1 VNEQVGLKMPANAF
15 SSMELPSLGKPVVV
29 GEHSHLFWLCRV
41 MWIALHATKAEQQVL
56 PCALVERVRTHEQLD
71 QLCLEYAQSSLSTKG
86 AWAEIVRSAETLA
99 APSLPLRFKHRDRRI
114 AALKLY
120 VGKHASTVKTDPV
133 FTGLTALCDFEP
145 DHFDSLV
152 AMLAQHG
159 LAVAEAALA
168 ASTGERYGIKGA
180 ERA

>member
-1 VNEQVGLKMPANAF
+1 MSEQVGLKVPVNAF

-41 MWIALHATKAEQQVL
+41 MWIALHAMKEERQVL
-56 PCALVERVRTHEQLD
+56 PRALVERVHTHGKLD
-71 QLCLEYAQSSLSTKG
+71 QLCLEYAQSSLRAEG
-86 AWAEIVRSAETLA
+86 AWVEIIRSAEALA

-120 VGKHASTVKTDPV
+120 VGKHALTIKTDPV
-133 FTGLTALCDFEP
+133 FTGLTALCDFDP

-168 ASTGERYGIKGA
+168 ASTGERYGINGA